1 MICVCFYV
9 IECSTQK
16 TNMQLGS
23 LKFLR
28 IIVIFLRGVIHFL
41 NEKLDTVGTQRLYT
55 SNTNNIIAISFMVLK
70 LELLHVLVTVSC

>member
-1 MICVCFYV
+1 
-9 IECSTQK
+9 
-16 TNMQLGS
+16 MQLGS

-41 NEKLDTVGTQRLYT
+41 NEKLDTVGTQRQYT
-55 SNTNNIIAISFMVLK
+55 SNTNNNIIAISFMVLK